1 MADPKPQ
8 QLKLSLGNVN
18 ARQFAP
24 VPEAQRGA
32 REYAKSRGRK
42 YSTEG
47 LANVQADPQ
56 SQFRLQHAFRQKMA
70 SGPQSSPG
78 IQRSYSALSGA
89 IEDQHEYMTK
99 TLGITHEVVDHDPYK
114 GPEELADDIK
124 TNKRIKTLS
133 SASTSDDTEQALPHD
148 VTDKFRAVH
157 DFFGHAA
164 TGRGFS
170 RHGEEAAFRSHI
182 QMFPPE
188 AHQAATAELR
198 AQNAHLNYAPE
209 GGFPDLGGRA
219 VGVPDWAM
227 RPR

>member
-1 MADPKPQ
+1 VCADSGLRRARVGNDRRPVGQLPETVMADPKPQ

-99 TLGITHEVVDHDPYK
+99 TLGITHEVVDHEGSPGGDSRVA
-114 GPEELADDIK
+114 GPE
-124 TNKRIKTLS
+124 R
-133 SASTSDDTEQALPHD
+133 LPQLC
-148 VTDKFRAVH
+148 T
-157 DFFGHAA
+157 
-164 TGRGFS
+164 
-170 RHGEEAAFRSHI
+170 
-182 QMFPPE
+182 
-188 AHQAATAELR
+188 
-198 AQNAHLNYAPE
+198 
-209 GGFPDLGGRA
+209 
-219 VGVPDWAM
+219 
-227 RPR
+227 